1 MKTLHL
7 PFHFHRHEESPLW
20 RRCKDLGQDYR
31 AQSMLTTSILFAMLI
46 ILLVIALQ
54 AD

>member
-7 PFHFHRHEESPLW
+7 PFHFHRHEGSFLW
-20 RRCKDLGQDYR
+20 GRCKDLAHDYR

-46 ILLVIALQ
+46 ILLVMAMQ